1 MSSILTLNGNVLT
14 ANGSAILG
22 VAGSSNAQSSKSYT
36 VSESGSQTISPDTG
50 YDSMEAVALT
60 VPAQSTPSI
69 DSSNSGTLV
78 SAIPKSTST
87 RYLNIPAGFRDSAIS
102 YEIASV
108 PNGSATGPSSLS
120 ASSASVSTGTN
131 TLTLT
136 KTGVTTTPTVSAGY
150 VDSATAS
157 TASVALTA
165 SVTTKAATT
174 FYPSTSDQ
182 TISSGTYLT
191 GTQTVKGVL
200 LTNLSAGNIKKDVV
214 VKVGDS
220 SDDDRITSI
229 TGTYEGEGGGG
240 YITVTDTTD
249 TAGGTIRTITPVE
262 GTAIIQSS
270 KSVTI
275 DSNTTTTITPDTG
288 NTALGQVVVT
298 TNISGSGDN
307 PVAEEKDVIFIDYDG
322 TIRYSYTAAE
332 FANLTELPENP
343 THSGLTAQG
352 WNWTL
357 SDAQSYVSTYGRACI
372 GQNYTTTDGTTKV
385 YIDVTND
392 TKQPYIGLGV
402 NGTITINWGDG
413 SSTETLTGSSLTTVA
428 WTNQHTYTNAGKYCI
443 TITPSSGSYFAFL
456 GSAATISGGSYIFR
470 YSKTDSYLNETYRLG
485 VQKIFLG
492 DRSHISDYGFYHC
505 RSLETLT
512 FPTTTYSSNFGT
524 HAFTGDYKLKS
535 ITIPSGKTALSD
547 EICSNLLSL
556 QRISLPKS
564 ITTIKTH
571 AFEFCDSL
579 NFLALP
585 PNVTSYNTY
594 GLSHCY
600 TLKSLV
606 GKLPY
611 RTTTSGSTI
620 PNYFY
625 EYCQGL
631 TDVSK
636 LLPSSATNTGQ
647 YTFSYC
653 YGFKTLNIPS
663 NITTIGNYAFQYC
676 RGLASISIPNT
687 VTTIGTYAFQYC
699 SEATSVSIGTGV
711 ATLPAYCFRG
721 CTSLTSVSIPS
732 NIKTIN
738 QYVFYGCT
746 SLTSITI
753 PSTVTSFSTTGYQF
767 YGCTALTSATFN
779 NSITTVPTYC
789 FDGCTALTSIKF
801 PTGCT
806 TIGTYCFRNTGF
818 TTITIPSTV
827 TTISNYAFYG
837 CTSMEELHFAGSTP
851 PTIGGSSC
859 FYNLPTTCKIY
870 VPTGTLSD
878 YQAKSYMPS
887 SSTYTWIEE

>member
-36 VSESGSQTISPDTG
+36 VSESGSQTISPDSG

-60 VPAQSTPSI
+60 VPASTPSVG
-69 DSSNSGTLV
+69 DSSTGTLH
-78 SAIPKSTST
+78 STIPRHTSDL
-87 RYLNIPAGFRDSAIS
+87 YFNIPAGFRDVALS
-102 YEIASV
+102 YKLQGV

-150 VDSATAS
+150 ISDATAS

-182 TISSGTYLT
+182 TISSSTYLT
-191 GTQTVKGVL
+191 GTQTIKGVL

-214 VKVGDS
+214 VKIGDS

-249 TAGGTIRTITPVE
+249 TAGGTIRTITPIE

-298 TNISGSGDN
+298 TNVSGGGDN

-357 SDAQSYVSTYGRACI
+357 SDAKEYVSTYGRHCI
-372 GQNYTTTDGTTKV
+372 GQNYTTTDGATRV
-385 YIDVTND
+385 YVDVTSD

-402 NGTITINWGDG
+402 NGSVTIDWGDG
-413 SSTETLTGSSLTTVA
+413 SSTETKTGSSLTTVV
-428 WTNQHTYTNAGKYCI
+428 WTNQHTYTNTGKYCI

-456 GSAATISGGSYIFR
+456 GSAATVSGGSYLFR
-470 YSKTDSYLNETYRLG
+470 YSKTDSYLNETYRLN

-492 DRSHISDYGFYHC
+492 DRSHINNYGLYHC
-505 RSLETLT
+505 KSLEILT
-512 FPTTTYSSNFGT
+512 FPTTMYSGNFGGS
-524 HAFTGDYKLKS
+524 AFIGDYNLKS
-535 ITIPSGKTALSD
+535 ITIPSGKSNLDTSA
-547 EICSNLLSL
+547 CSNLLTL

-564 ITTIKTH
+564 ITTIGQN
-571 AFEFCDSL
+571 AFEYCDTLS
-579 NFLALP
+579 FLALP
-585 PNVTSYNTY
+585 PNVTNYNVY

-600 TLKSLV
+600 SLKSLV

-611 RTTTSGSTI
+611 RTSTSGGTI

-625 EYCQGL
+625 EYCYGL
-631 TDVSK
+631 TDISK
-636 LLPSSATNTGQ
+636 LLPSNATAIGQ

-653 YGFKTLNIPS
+653 YGLKTLNIPS

-676 RGLASISIPNT
+676 RGLESINIPNT
-687 VTTIGTYAFQYC
+687 ITTIGTYAFQYC
-699 SEATSVSIGTGV
+699 SGATSVSIGTGIS
-711 ATLPAYCFRG
+711 TLPAYCFRV
-721 CTSLTSVSIPS
+721 CTALTSISIPS

-746 SLTSITI
+746 GLTSITI
-753 PSTVTSFSTTGYQF
+753 PSTVTSFSTSGYQF

-789 FDGCTALTSIKF
+789 FDGCTALTSIQF

-818 TTITIPSTV
+818 TTITIPATV
-827 TTISNYAFYG
+827 TSIGNYAFYG
-837 CTSMEELHFAGSTP
+837 CTSLEEFHFAGSTP
-851 PTIGGSSC
+851 PTIGGSST
-859 FYNLPTTCKIY
+859 FGGLPTTCKIY
-870 VPTGTLSD
+870 IPTGTLSA
-878 YQAKSYMPS
+878 YTSQSNMPS
-887 SSTYTWIEE
+887 SSTYTYIEE